1 MLIKSIEMINFR
13 QYTSSKVE
21 FATDENKN
29 VTLVM
34 GDNGTGKTTLAQAF
48 LWCLYADT
56 DFDNKEVINRK
67 VRDLLPPGEKCT
79 VLVRLIVNY
88 NSIDYTI
95 ERSQEFAKVQKKVN
109 TDKTQLNIYHKK
121 DGNLKYL
128 NENEKH
134 TLIKHMLPKQ
144 LSRFFFFDGERIRIM
159 SDEINHGKSQEFKD
173 AVAGLVGL
181 TSIQNAI
188 QHLKPSSTNSTVIGY
203 YRNRIDTE
211 GGDKV
216 AEYTISIG
224 KNTDEIKKKNNRL
237 NEIVPQIESYEKE
250 EKELSELIMS
260 MASEIELKK
269 QFEDLQKE
277 IIGLKNRKKEK
288 LENSILNG
296 WGVHMYDFIAAAYVN
311 KVESILANI
320 NETNIDIPDGLEAP
334 TLIYLLKKG
343 MCICGE
349 PLSPGDPHFDA
360 VNKLLS
366 VAPPKTTGKY
376 VKELKDRNSFILRNM
391 KGFYDSFNQTFVEY
405 RELDQQIETKQ
416 AESDNLFSRMSSTDE
431 AEKAKVKLKTIA
443 EEKKRLSEELIE
455 LKSDI
460 KLLEKES
467 HRLNTEKDE
476 YVNVEL
482 VNKKNIKYLAY
493 AEFLYDAFTKKYTV
507 LEQKTREKLEE
518 KINEI
523 FPQIYDGGLKIEV
536 DEKYNIKV
544 LVDDADLSD
553 EEIEKNT
560 AQSYSVIFAFISS
573 IIAMAKERALSEDS
587 ESPDENEMFSEAEG
601 YPLVMDAPLSNFD
614 KTRIEQICTIIP
626 SIAKQVVFFIKDTD
640 GEVAEEH
647 MSDRVGKK
655 YIINSVEGSKTNSV
669 VEEV

>member
-1 MLIKSIEMINFR
+1 
-13 QYTSSKVE
+13 
-21 FATDENKN
+21 
-29 VTLVM
+29 M

-67 VRDLLPPGEKCT
+67 VRDLLPPGEKST

-88 NSIDYTI
+88 NSVDYTI
-95 ERSQEFAKVQKKVN
+95 ERSQEFTKVQKKVN

-188 QHLKPSSTNSTVIGY
+188 QHLKPSNTNNTVIGY
-203 YRNRIDTE
+203 YKNRIDTE

-216 AEYTISIG
+216 VEYTASINE
-224 KNTDEIKKKNNRL
+224 KDEEITKKKKRL
-237 NEIVPQIESYEKE
+237 DEIVPQIDSYEKE
-250 EKELSELIMS
+250 EKRLNELIMS
-260 MASEIELKK
+260 MSSEMELK
-269 QFEDLQKE
+269 QQYADLNHE
-277 IIGLKNRKKEK
+277 IDGLKKRKKEK

-296 WGVHMYDFIAAAYVN
+296 WGAHMYDFIGAAYVD
-311 KVESILANI
+311 KVEKILANI

-334 TLIYLLKKG
+334 TLIYLLNKRT
-343 MCICGE
+343 CICGE
-349 PLSPGDPHFDA
+349 PLEPGDKHFDA
-360 VNKLLS
+360 VNRLLA

-376 VKELKDRNSFILRNM
+376 VKELKERNGFILRNM
-391 KGFYDSFNQTFVEY
+391 KGFYDGFKQTFVEY
-405 RELDQQIETKQ
+405 RELEQQIETKE
-416 AESDNLFSRMSSTDE
+416 AEAGNLFSRLSNTDE
-431 AEKAKVKLKTIA
+431 AEKAKNKLVDIA
-443 EEKKRLSEELIE
+443 GEKKRLSEEQIE
-455 LKSDI
+455 LLSDI

-467 HRLNTEKDE
+467 HRLNSEKDQL
-476 YVNVEL
+476 VNIDL

-493 AEFLYDAFTKKYTV
+493 AEFLYEAFTKKYRV

-523 FPQIYDGGLKIEV
+523 FPQVYDGGLRIEV

-544 LVDDADLSD
+544 LVDDDDLND

-573 IIAMAKERALSEDS
+573 IIAMAKERALSDDS
-587 ESPDENEMFSEAEG
+587 DSQDEKELFSEAEG

-647 MSDRVGKK
+647 MSDKVGRK